1 MCLPAYVQRFAG
13 PEPLTVN
20 MCSAVQGIRIGVHI
34 CQFLIAGG
42 LPCLLAG
49 MNKARLDA
57 VEVSETLACLLE
69 GRPEAE
75 STLGAQLWQMGA
87 VGRLSRLLVTT
98 DGLECP
104 TGDLQSVQDLQST
117 PGGSAV

>member
-1 MCLPAYVQRFAG
+1 
-13 PEPLTVN
+13 
-20 MCSAVQGIRIGVHI
+20 MCSVVQGITNGAHI
-34 CQFLIAGG
+34 RQFLIAGG

-49 MNKARLDA
+49 MHKGRLDA

-69 GRPEAE
+69 GGPEAE

-98 DGLECP
+98 GGLECS
-104 TGDLQSVQDLQST
+104 TGGVQSVKDLQST